1 MNLRIQRPPD
11 APDDTLFEQRKPG
24 MTEAARVKWLEA
36 LFAREAKADR
46 FSGAVLIARGEK
58 VLLRRAYGMADQNAG
73 VPNRP
78 ETLFQLGSMNKMFTS
93 VAVAELVE
101 AGKLSYDA
109 PLSTYLPDY
118 PNRAFAE
125 KATLHQL
132 LTHTSGLG
140 DFFGPEFE
148 AKKAS
153 IRALEDYL
161 PLFANKPPLFEPGK
175 GWSYSN
181 AGMLL
186 AGLVVERVS
195 GQDYFA
201 FVREHVY
208 RPAGMKRSDSYAVD
222 EIVPGLATG
231 YTRRGG
237 VDPLAASEPRRSN
250 VLSMPPRGSPAGGGF
265 SNVDELLRFSRA
277 LQTNALVSA
286 ATFERITTGK
296 VDNAMI
302 PDTREGYGFEDQ
314 RREGERVI
322 GHGGMFLGANT
333 DFRYVPARGYTVI
346 VLSNYDPMEATV
358 AERSRAHRI
367 AREVEVS
374 RR

>member
-1 MNLRIQRPPD
+1 M
-11 APDDTLFEQRKPG
+11 
-24 MTEAARVKWLEA
+24 AR
-36 LFAREAKADR
+36 
-46 FSGAVLIARGEK
+46 GAVRPGGEGGSVLRGGVDRPGREGAPPPRLRNGRPERGRPEPAGDAVSARLDEQDVHLGRG
-58 VLLRRAYGMADQNAG
+58 RRARRGGNL
-73 VPNRP
+73 P
-78 ETLFQLGSMNKMFTS
+78 
-93 VAVAELVE
+93 
-101 AGKLSYDA
+101 YDA

-201 FVREHVY
+201 FVRERVY
-208 RPAGMKRSDSYAVD
+208 RPAG
-222 EIVPGLATG
+222 
-231 YTRRGG
+231 
-237 VDPLAASEPRRSN
+237 
-250 VLSMPPRGSPAGGGF
+250 
-265 SNVDELLRFSRA
+265 
-277 LQTNALVSA
+277 
-286 ATFERITTGK
+286 
-296 VDNAMI
+296 
-302 PDTREGYGFEDQ
+302 
-314 RREGERVI
+314 
-322 GHGGMFLGANT
+322 
-333 DFRYVPARGYTVI
+333 
-346 VLSNYDPMEATV
+346 
-358 AERSRAHRI
+358 
-367 AREVEVS
+367 
-374 RR
+374 